1 MNLLRSS
8 PFMNLRF
15 ACLLHSP
22 QRSCCF
28 FWASV
33 GAFFCAFVAFF
44 WACVGALLWA
54 RAVALFSVG
63 ALPLSWQQAPSA
75 AASTMQ
81 NNTAGSPFISSSLR
95 ARAVNR
101 AHHCAYK
108 CHAARCIGQRV
119 NTTT

>member
-33 GAFFCAFVAFF
+33 GAFFCAFVAFV

-63 ALPLSWQQAPSA
+63 ALPFSSPQATSA
-75 AASTMQ
+75 AASPLQ
-81 NNTAGSPFISSSLR
+81 SKTAGRPFIGYPSR
-95 ARAVNR
+95 ALW
-101 AHHCAYK
+101 
-108 CHAARCIGQRV
+108 G
-119 NTTT
+119 